1 MKQLSHLL
9 AVIGKQAA
17 KQAVCATSPK
27 YCYQPEEPKSAREKY
42 QKQLLKNHN
51 ITCILIISRK
61 GECKYEKQTI
71 INCFANSIYCT
82 CK

>member
-27 YCYQPEEPKSAREKY
+27 YCYQPKEPKVAREKY
-42 QKQLLKNHN
+42 QK
-51 ITCILIISRK
+51 
-61 GECKYEKQTI
+61 
-71 INCFANSIYCT
+71 
-82 CK
+82 